1 MSQLRKPV
9 WRRMRRGAGPKRRL
23 TLAVLPTMLTL
34 GNGTC
39 GLAAIAVAVSDT
51 LLWPEEQKLQVAGIL
66 IFAGMLFDA
75 FDGHAARITNQASEF
90 GAQLDSLCDAVTFG
104 TAPAVIVWRYSE
116 VLPHRVAWTVGVLF
130 TLCVLLRL
138 ARFNVETKEDDPH
151 EGFDGLPSP
160 AAAGTVA
167 SFAIA
172 VPHLAS
178 LQQETYHESI
188 RKAATFAVQASHYVL
203 PLLAVLLAYLMVS
216 RFQYPHVFRQFL
228 RGQRSPHQIGQA
240 VFACVGLFVLHE
252 LVLPLG
258 FCYFAFGP
266 PLREVWG
273 GKGLWGGDA
282 GGHEDEAVCE
292 ARRPRRL
299 RIASEH
305 DGGPRGASVAES
317 RLSARRGVGRGGGG
331 GTAVPA
337 DRPQAEQAAAGDR
350 GKRVASGR
358 PSPRRASGGETP
370 RDDDHSAGGAAD
382 ESSTGRDA

>member
-1 MSQLRKPV
+1 MSELRKPV
-9 WRRMRRGAGPKRRL
+9 WRRIRKHRPKRRL

-66 IFAGMLFDA
+66 IFVGMLFDA

-90 GAQLDSLCDAVTFG
+90 GAQLDSLCDAITFG

-151 EGFDGLPSP
+151 DRFDGLPSP
-160 AAAGTVA
+160 AAAGTIA

-178 LQQETYHESI
+178 LQTGGYSDWIQS
-188 RKAATFAVQASHYVL
+188 AATWGVQASHYIL
-203 PLLAVLLAYLMVS
+203 PTLAVLLAYLMVS
-216 RFQYPHVFRQFL
+216 RFHYPHVFQQFL
-228 RGQRSPHQIGQA
+228 GGRRSPHQIGQA

-258 FCYFAFGP
+258 FCYFAFAP
-266 PLREVWG
+266 PLRQLLG
-273 GKGLWGGDA
+273 GNGN
-282 GGHEDEAVCE
+282 
-292 ARRPRRL
+292 
-299 RIASEH
+299 
-305 DGGPRGASVAES
+305 VA
-317 RLSARRGVGRGGGG
+317 
-331 GTAVPA
+331 
-337 DRPQAEQAAAGDR
+337 
-350 GKRVASGR
+350 
-358 PSPRRASGGETP
+358 P
-370 RDDDHSAGGAAD
+370 RDDSDEESADNGTSASGVHRLNTEVASQTHRHRQTTSEQPNLNAKT
-382 ESSTGRDA
+382 SPQAPPGSTSHPGDISGNPRGK